1 MLISKITIKNF
12 RLFSPDNDFV
22 IENLNTPD
30 GTNKGSGL
38 NIFVGE
44 NGSGKTAILDALA
57 LPILEY
63 KTENFSIDNFNDLEK
78 KVEICIFS
86 KDEFSVDGT
95 MPNGS
100 FKAKGFSFEAGIR
113 ARETKAYLSSIV
125 VNDQKFIKSDQAKP
139 KDGSPDLRVNVNN
152 PFKGKRFSENDV
164 IFLDKNRLF
173 QTRSGNFNTTRF
185 DRLMEDFSFQYL
197 KGATI
202 TNLNDDLDEKVKK
215 DKVENNFLVEAIKK
229 FQEISGHQVKLDFL
243 DNHKPF
249 KEAFFTTRK
258 DNHQQIAINNLGS
271 GYEMIFSL
279 LYSFYLAKQSGK
291 QLIIIIDEPELH
303 LHPALQE
310 KFVDFLLEFS
320 KDAQIFISSHSP
332 LLVKQLAYNDKAK
345 TRLLKNGS
353 QIEDIGNR
361 VLPYVSANETN
372 FLAFG
377 LPTEEYH
384 NELYEELKIRD
395 DNTRASPLNLKDF
408 DTNYFQTTKS
418 EPATYPY
425 NGTQN
430 QVSVHTHLRTQ
441 IHHRGTAGKADIG
454 EIKNSI
460 EKMRSYLV

>member
-1 MLISKITIKNF
+1 M
-12 RLFSPDNDFV
+12 
-22 IENLNTPD
+22 
-30 GTNKGSGL
+30 
-38 NIFVGE
+38 
-44 NGSGKTAILDALA
+44 
-57 LPILEY
+57 
-63 KTENFSIDNFNDLEK
+63 
-78 KVEICIFS
+78 
-86 KDEFSVDGT
+86 
-95 MPNGS
+95 
-100 FKAKGFSFEAGIR
+100 
-113 ARETKAYLSSIV
+113 
-125 VNDQKFIKSDQAKP
+125 
-139 KDGSPDLRVNVNN
+139 
-152 PFKGKRFSENDV
+152 
-164 IFLDKNRLF
+164 
-173 QTRSGNFNTTRF
+173 
-185 DRLMEDFSFQYL
+185 
-197 KGATI
+197 
-202 TNLNDDLDEKVKK
+202 
-215 DKVENNFLVEAIKK
+215 
-229 FQEISGHQVKLDFL
+229 DFL

-249 KEAFFTTRK
+249 KDAFFTTRK

-395 DNTRASPLNLKDF
+395 DNTRTSPLNLKDF

-460 EKMRSYLV
+460 EKMRGYLV